1 MIHSG
6 QFIDIGTDSKSDV
19 LATIADNCQKVS
31 LAVWDIRK
39 LEKIYDTYKIP
50 NNEEIVAFCKGG
62 IFGLTVSGM
71 VFTDKAFYPEANA
84 NTQNR
89 ILYTDLCNFIITRQ
103 YDETS
108 GSYLSNHGGVFLRN
122 QNEEIE
128 IFGSTIIARNIA
140 AEEILKILIA
150 IQKELCNH
158 NELAKS
164 KMKNMIDKIFNS
176 YRNKMKHG
184 KITLSDNL
192 MLKGVSTI
200 SNYSESAV
208 ILLAENEYRLFD
220 EDNLNSFLDHTP
232 LKASIVNLI
241 KTFSQNFIN
250 DLSNLNNDISKS
262 YLEKVCSNIEKRDVE
277 KLSEEEN
284 IIYILILMRLHRFGY
299 AKQII
304 VKAKEVFGNEEISRA
319 ENILLI
325 YGYGLMKKVYTAIIQ
340 GEKLENDLIDI
351 YDGLGLTPLHYQLIL
366 NSDNVDDIIDSKKWS
381 EDFLYLKNSPE
392 LTEIYDYGLLATIK
406 HYSKLNDIFE
416 YTDPKISNLKDN
428 LIRLREEENSAAAA
442 IDSID
447 KCLWDARRQMS
458 RLKENGDFSAISN
471 LKNSIEELDNSK
483 TKAEKMWMECMQMIS
498 KLNDE
503 IIAEIENKKHKIL
516 SNLDNLTTANL
527 PLVNLLLELYENI
540 DIKNNLKNILFN
552 ENQCCFNVYNYDG
565 HSFLLPDNFVLNLP
579 FYKIEIRDDGT
590 VFQMIEN
597 SKEKENSTTGKLYGN
612 SWFSSEAK
620 TKQETLVSEYRKL
633 VKIYHPDICQEE
645 FASKYFVEITEEYVL
660 ILSNLK

>member
-6 QFIDIGTDSKSDV
+6 QFIDIGADNKSDV

-39 LEKIYDTYKIP
+39 PEKIYYTYKIP

-62 IFGLTVSGM
+62 IFGLTVSGI

-84 NTQNR
+84 NEQNR
-89 ILYTDLCNFIITRQ
+89 IPYTDLCNFIITRQ
-103 YDETS
+103 YDEMS
-108 GSYLSNHGGVFLRN
+108 GSYLSNHGGVYLRN
-122 QNEEIE
+122 QNKEIE
-128 IFGSTIIARNIA
+128 IFGSTIIAHNIA
-140 AEEILKILIA
+140 AEEIFKILIA
-150 IQKELCNH
+150 TQKELCNK
-158 NELAKS
+158 NKLANS
-164 KMKNMIDKIFNS
+164 KMKNMIDEIFSS
-176 YRNKMKHG
+176 YKNKLKHG
-184 KITLSDNL
+184 EILSSDSL
-192 MLKGVSTI
+192 MLKGISTI
-200 SNYSESAV
+200 SQYSEKA
-208 ILLAENEYRLFD
+208 ILLLAENEYRSFD
-220 EDNLNSFLDHTP
+220 EDSYNSFLERTP
-232 LKASIVNLI
+232 FKSSVDNLR
-241 KTFSQNFIN
+241 KTFSRNFIS

-262 YLEKVCSNIEKRDVE
+262 YLEKVCYNIEKIDAE

-325 YGYGLMKKVYTAIIQ
+325 YGYKLMKKVYTAIIQ

-381 EDFLYLKNSPE
+381 KDFLYLINSSE
-392 LTEIYDYGLLATIK
+392 LAEIYDYGLLATIK
-406 HYSKLNDIFE
+406 HYSKLDDIFE
-416 YTDPKISNLKDN
+416 YTDPKISSLKDN
-428 LIRLREEENSAAAA
+428 LIRLREEENSAATA

-447 KCLWDARRQMS
+447 KCLWDARRQLS
-458 RLKENGDFSAISN
+458 RLKENGDFSAISD
-471 LKNSIEELDNSK
+471 LKNSIEELESSK
-483 TKAEKMWMECMQMIS
+483 TKAEKMWMECMQKIS

-503 IIAEIENKKHKIL
+503 INSEIENKKYKVLH
-516 SNLDNLTTANL
+516 NLKKLTTNNL
-527 PLVNLLLELYENI
+527 PLINLLLELYENT
-540 DIKNNLKNILFN
+540 DNNNNLKSVLFN
-552 ENQCCFNVYNYDG
+552 DNQHSFNVYNYDG

-579 FYKIEIRDDGT
+579 FYKIETRDDGT

-597 SKEKENSTTGKLYGN
+597 SKEKENFTTGKLYGS

-620 TKQETLVSEYRKL
+620 TNQETLVSEYRKL
-633 VKIYHPDICQEE
+633 VKLYHPDVCQKE
-645 FASKYFVEITEEYVL
+645 FASKYFVEITEEYEL

>member
-6 QFIDIGTDSKSDV
+6 EFIDIGIENKSDV
-19 LATIADNCQKVS
+19 LAAIADNCQKVS

-39 LEKIYDTYKIP
+39 PEKIYDTYRIP

-62 IFGLTVSGM
+62 IFGLTVSGI

-103 YDETS
+103 FDETS

-122 QNEEIE
+122 PNEEIE
-128 IFGSTIIARNIA
+128 VFGSTIIAHNVA
-140 AEEILKILIA
+140 AEEIFKILIA
-150 IQKELCNH
+150 TQKELCNK

-164 KMKNMIDKIFNS
+164 KMENMIAEIFES
-176 YRNKMKHG
+176 YKTKMKHG
-184 KITLSDNL
+184 EIIAADNI
-192 MLKGVSTI
+192 MLKGISTI
-200 SNYSESAV
+200 PNYSESAV
-208 ILLAENEYRLFD
+208 LLLAENEYRLFD
-220 EDNLNSFLDHTP
+220 EDNLNSFLNRTP
-232 LKASIVNLI
+232 LKASIVNLT

-262 YLEKVCSNIEKRDVE
+262 YLEKVCSNIEKRDVQ
-277 KLSEEEN
+277 KLPEEEN

-304 VKAKEVFGNEEISRA
+304 VKAKEVFGNTEISRA

-325 YGYGLMKKVYTAIIQ
+325 YGYRLMKKVYTAIIQ
-340 GEKLENDLIDI
+340 GEILENDLIDI

-366 NSDNVDDIIDSKKWS
+366 NSNNVEDIIVSKKWS

-406 HYSKLNDIFE
+406 HYSKLDDIFE
-416 YTDPKISNLKDN
+416 YTDPKIANLKDT
-428 LIRLREEENSAAAA
+428 LIRLREEEKSANDA
-442 IDSID
+442 IASID
-447 KCLWDARRQMS
+447 KCLYDARRQMS
-458 RLKENGDFSAISN
+458 RLKENGDFSAISD
-471 LKNSIEELDNSK
+471 LKNSIEELESSK

-503 IIAEIENKKHKIL
+503 IIAEIENKKYKVLH
-516 SNLDNLTTANL
+516 NLKKLTTSNL
-527 PLVNLLLELYENI
+527 PLINLLLELYENT
-540 DIKNNLKNILFN
+540 DINNNLKSILFN
-552 ENQCCFNVYNYDG
+552 ENQCCFNVYNYYG
-565 HSFLLPDNFVLNLP
+565 HTFLLPDNFVLNLP

-597 SKEKENSTTGKLYGN
+597 SKEKENFATGKLYGS

-620 TKQETLVSEYRKL
+620 INQETLVSEYRKL
-633 VKIYHPDICQEE
+633 VKLYHPDVCQEE
-645 FASKYFVEITEEYVL
+645 FASKYFVEITEEYEL

>member
-325 YGYGLMKKVYTAIIQ
+325 YGCGLMKKVYTAIIQ

-516 SNLDNLTTANL
+516 SNLDN
-527 PLVNLLLELYENI
+527 
-540 DIKNNLKNILFN
+540 
-552 ENQCCFNVYNYDG
+552 
-565 HSFLLPDNFVLNLP
+565 
-579 FYKIEIRDDGT
+579 
-590 VFQMIEN
+590 
-597 SKEKENSTTGKLYGN
+597 
-612 SWFSSEAK
+612 
-620 TKQETLVSEYRKL
+620 
-633 VKIYHPDICQEE
+633 
-645 FASKYFVEITEEYVL
+645 
-660 ILSNLK
+660 

>member
-6 QFIDIGTDSKSDV
+6 QFIDIGADNKSDV

-39 LEKIYDTYKIP
+39 PEKIYYTYKIP

-62 IFGLTVSGM
+62 IFGLTVSGI

-84 NTQNR
+84 NEQNR
-89 ILYTDLCNFIITRQ
+89 IPYTDLCNFIITRK
-103 YDETS
+103 YDEMS
-108 GSYLSNHGGVFLRN
+108 GSYLSNHGGVYLRN
-122 QNEEIE
+122 QNKEIE
-128 IFGSTIIARNIA
+128 IFGSTIIAHNIA
-140 AEEILKILIA
+140 AEEIFKILIA
-150 IQKELCNH
+150 TQKELCNK
-158 NELAKS
+158 NKLANS
-164 KMKNMIDKIFNS
+164 KMKNMIDEIFSS
-176 YRNKMKHG
+176 YKNKLKHG
-184 KITLSDNL
+184 EILSSDSL
-192 MLKGVSTI
+192 MLKGISTI
-200 SNYSESAV
+200 SQYSEKA
-208 ILLAENEYRLFD
+208 ILLLAENEYRSFD
-220 EDNLNSFLDHTP
+220 EDNYSSFLEHTP
-232 LKASIVNLI
+232 FKSSVDNLR
-241 KTFSQNFIN
+241 KTFSQNFIT
-250 DLSNLNNDISKS
+250 DLSNFKNQISEN
-262 YLEKVCSNIEKRDVE
+262 YLEKVCFNIEKKNIDI
-277 KLSEEEN
+277 LSEEETV
-284 IIYILILMRLHRFGY
+284 IYILILMHLHRFGY

-304 VKAKEVFGNEEISRA
+304 ATAKEKFGNEKISRA
-319 ENILLI
+319 ENLLLL
-325 YGYGLMKKVYTAIIQ
+325 YGHKLMKKVYTAILN
-340 GEKLENDLIDI
+340 GEELETKYIDI
-351 YDGLGLTPLHYQLIL
+351 SDGLGLTPLHYQLIL
-366 NSDNVDDIIDSKKWS
+366 NNNKVDDIIALKKWS
-381 EDFLYLKNSPE
+381 EDFLYLKSNE
-392 LTEIYDYGLLATIK
+392 LTKIYDYSLLATIK
-406 HYSKLNDIFE
+406 HYSKLDNIIE
-416 YTDPKISNLKDN
+416 YTDSKVAKLREN
-428 LIRLREEENSAAAA
+428 LIRLREEESSSAAA
-442 IDSID
+442 IESID
-447 KCLWDARRQMS
+447 KCLYDARRQMS
-458 RLKENGDFSAISN
+458 RLKENGDFSAISD
-471 LKNSIEELDNSK
+471 LKNNIEELDNSK
-483 TKAEKMWMECMQMIS
+483 TKAEKMWMECVQMIS

-633 VKIYHPDICQEE
+633 VKLYHPDVCQEE
-645 FASKYFVEITEEYVL
+645 FASKYFVEITEEYEL

>member
-6 QFIDIGTDSKSDV
+6 QFIDIGTDSKSDI
-19 LATIADNCQKVS
+19 LAAIADNCQKVS

-39 LEKIYDTYKIP
+39 PEKIYDTYKIP
-50 NNEEIVAFCKGG
+50 NNEEIIAFCKGG
-62 IFGLTVSGM
+62 ILGLKVSGI

-84 NTQNR
+84 NEQNR
-89 ILYTDLCNFIITRQ
+89 IPYIDLCNFIITRQ

-108 GSYLSNHGGVFLRN
+108 GSYLSNHGGVYLRN
-122 QNEEIE
+122 QKKEIE

-140 AEEILKILIA
+140 AEEIFKILIA
-150 IQKELCNH
+150 TQKELCNK
-158 NELAKS
+158 NKSANS
-164 KMKNMIDKIFNS
+164 KMKNMIDEIFSS
-176 YRNKMKHG
+176 YKNKLKHG
-184 KITLSDNL
+184 EILSSDSL
-192 MLKGVSTI
+192 MLKGISTI
-200 SNYSESAV
+200 SQYSEKA
-208 ILLAENEYRLFD
+208 ILLLAENEYRSFD
-220 EDNLNSFLDHTP
+220 EDSYSSFLERTP
-232 LKASIVNLI
+232 FKSSVDNLS
-241 KTFSQNFIN
+241 KTFSQNFIS
-250 DLSNLNNDISKS
+250 DLSNFKNQISEN
-262 YLEKVCSNIEKRDVE
+262 YLEKVCFNIEKKNIDT
-277 KLSEEEN
+277 LSEEETV
-284 IIYILILMRLHRFGY
+284 IYILILMHLHRFGY

-304 VKAKEVFGNEEISRA
+304 ATAKEKFGNEKICQA
-319 ENILLI
+319 ENLLLL
-325 YGYGLMKKVYTAIIQ
+325 YGHKLMKKVYTAILN
-340 GEKLENDLIDI
+340 GERLETKFIDI
-351 YDGLGLTPLHYQLIL
+351 SDGLGLTPLHYQLIL
-366 NSDNVDDIIDSKKWS
+366 NNNKVDDIIALKNWN
-381 EDFLYLKNSPE
+381 EDFLYLKSNE
-392 LTEIYDYGLLATIK
+392 LTKIYDYGLLATIK
-406 HYSKLNDIFE
+406 HYSKLDNIIE

-442 IDSID
+442 IESID
-447 KCLWDARRQMS
+447 KCLYDARRQMS

-503 IIAEIENKKHKIL
+503 IIAEIENKKHKL
-516 SNLDNLTTANL
+516 LNNLNNLTAANL
-527 PLVNLLLELYENI
+527 PIINLLLELYENI

-597 SKEKENSTTGKLYGN
+597 SKEKENSTTGKLYGS

-633 VKIYHPDICQEE
+633 VKLYHPDVCQEE
-645 FASKYFVEITEEYVL
+645 FASKYFVEITEEYES